1 MDSSTGRLV
10 CGREEDLV
18 SFLYGELN
26 EIETRS
32 FRTHMNECE
41 SCTAE
46 LSAFGE
52 IRQSVITW
60 RDESLGAMTAF
71 DSARPAV
78 VPVMARPSAFA
89 ALREFFNLSPAWM
102 KAAVGLASILFCIFA
117 VLAVS
122 GLRRSPSPAIA
133 GGEQTR
139 PSAEEINAIV
149 EQRVQD
155 ELNRLKAQSE
165 VATVSTPQVQPVS
178 TLSATNQRKRNPN
191 RAQQNARRPLT
202 RVEREQLAA
211 DLRLIAG
218 TNDLELELLDD
229 TINQ

>member
-1 MDSSTGRLV
+1 MDSNTDRLV

-26 EIETRS
+26 EIEIRS
-32 FRTHMNECE
+32 FHAHMKECE
-41 SCTAE
+41 SCTSE
-46 LSAFGE
+46 LSAFGN

-60 RDESLGAMTAF
+60 RDESLGTMNGF
-71 DSARPAV
+71 DDARPAV
-78 VPVMARPSAFA
+78 APVTARRSAFA
-89 ALREFFNLSPAWM
+89 ALREFFNLSPVWM
-102 KAAVGLASILFCIFA
+102 KAAVGFASILFCIFA

-122 GLRRSPSPAIA
+122 GLRRSPSPAVA
-133 GGEQTR
+133 GAGQTK

-149 EQRVQD
+149 EQRVQE
-155 ELNRLKAQSE
+155 ELNRLKAHSE
-165 VATVSTPQVQPVS
+165 VATVPTPQEQPVR
-178 TLSATNQRKRNPN
+178 TMSATNQRKHKPN
-191 RAQQNARRPLT
+191 RAEQGARRPLT

-218 TNDLELELLDD
+218 TNDLELELLGD